1 MSSLENLLFEKIFL
15 MNSDEI
21 IKNFK
26 YLGEGAGRIIY
37 ALGDDYVIKLSKFD
51 GGDKQCKTEN
61 YIYSHV
67 QDHLKKY
74 LCPVL
79 WYRDDMIIMRRA
91 IPLAKK
97 REERKRNIF
106 NVLGIDE
113 DNIFYKNIQ
122 KLVKSFDLLY
132 GDVKNLSSW
141 GILDNQI
148 VLIDYG
154 CTNKIYHKYFSTR

>member
-1 MSSLENLLFEKIFL
+1 MSSLEMLLFEEIFL

-21 IKNFK
+21 DKNFQ

-37 ALGDDYVIKLSKFD
+37 ALDDDYVIKMSKFA
-51 GGDKQCKTEN
+51 GGDKQCKTEH
-61 YIYSHV
+61 YIYNHV

-74 LCPVL
+74 LCPVV
-79 WYRDDMIIMRRA
+79 WYKDDILIMRRA
-91 IPLAKK
+91 VPLAKK
-97 REERKRNIF
+97 REERKQNVF
-106 NVLGIDE
+106 NVLGIRE

-122 KLVKSFDLLY
+122 QLVQSFDLLY

-141 GILDNQI
+141 GLIDNQV

-154 CTNKIYHKYFSTR
+154 CTNKIYRKYFTKK